1 MKEKFKSYIKRII
14 KLISLEEMRILPGH
28 LAFNIVLMIVPI
40 FSIIGVLGSNIGID
54 TIVNG
59 LTNNVPDAVMSI
71 IEAALNINSTGY
83 NVFFFVLFSL
93 WMVSGGCRAII
104 TSSDI
109 LYKVKNKSSLKKY
122 IKSFFMVIVLF
133 LLIGF
138 LIIVPIFG
146 DFIVNFLNNYL
157 KEGGSHILT
166 TIYHL
171 LKYPLSIIM
180 MFILIKFLYTMAPS
194 IRIKSKYMNNGAIFT
209 TLSWFLL
216 TRIYSYHL
224 NNYSNYNLYYGSLSN
239 ILIILVWVYLLAYI
253 FMIGLSLNA
262 DNYFFSKQ
270 NQEKIENKKEND

>member
-1 MKEKFKSYIKRII
+1 MRSY
-14 KLISLEEMRILPGH
+14 
-28 LAFNIVLMIVPI
+28 
-40 FSIIGVLGSNIGID
+40 
-54 TIVNG
+54 
-59 LTNNVPDAVMSI
+59 
-71 IEAALNINSTGY
+71 
-83 NVFFFVLFSL
+83 
-93 WMVSGGCRAII
+93 
-104 TSSDI
+104 
-109 LYKVKNKSSLKKY
+109 
-122 IKSFFMVIVLF
+122 
-133 LLIGF
+133 
-138 LIIVPIFG
+138 
-146 DFIVNFLNNYL
+146 
-157 KEGGSHILT
+157 ILT

-239 ILIILVWVYLLAYI
+239 ILILLVWVYLLAYI

-270 NQEKIENKKEND
+270 NQEKLKIKKKMIRILVIFSICKIICFMIYYILQEMGDVECKYQIMKLLEKEVRSKLQLKNLN

>member
-71 IEAALNINSTGY
+71 IEAALNVKATGY

-157 KEGGSHILT
+157 
-166 TIYHL
+166 
-171 LKYPLSIIM
+171 
-180 MFILIKFLYTMAPS
+180 
-194 IRIKSKYMNNGAIFT
+194 
-209 TLSWFLL
+209 
-216 TRIYSYHL
+216 
-224 NNYSNYNLYYGSLSN
+224 
-239 ILIILVWVYLLAYI
+239 
-253 FMIGLSLNA
+253 
-262 DNYFFSKQ
+262 
-270 NQEKIENKKEND
+270 